1 MDVDA
6 VAFDIDGTLYPNRQ
20 MYFNS
25 ALFSLSRLRF
35 LNHYRKV
42 RKTIRQIRPI
52 KDFKSTQARLLSE
65 NMNISLEHAF
75 QKIDSDI
82 YRKWQKTFKRVRTY
96 THLVEILKKLHH
108 NGYKLGVMSD
118 FPIGGKLEY
127 LGLSGV
133 WDCIISSED
142 TGYLKPNP
150 EPFYAVSSCLGLRS
164 DRILYVGNNYD
175 YDIIG
180 AYRVGMKTAHLAREP
195 AENSVADLTFRDY
208 RELETALIGVPKS

>member
-20 MYFNS
+20 MYFYS
-25 ALFSLSRLRF
+25 VLFSLSRLRF
-35 LNHYRKV
+35 LKHYRKV
-42 RKTIRQIRPI
+42 RKTIRQTRPI
-52 KDFKSTQARLLSE
+52 EDFRLTQARLLSE
-65 NMNISLEHAF
+65 SMHISLEHACRR
-75 QKIDSDI
+75 IDNDI
-82 YRKWQKTFKRVRTY
+82 YQKWQKTFKNVRTHP
-96 THLVEILKKLHH
+96 HLIETLKKLHRD
-108 NGYKLGVMSD
+108 GYKLGVMSD

-127 LGLSGV
+127 LGLPGV
-133 WDCIISSED
+133 WDCAISSED

-150 EPFYAVSSCLGLRS
+150 EPFYAVSSHLGLPP

-180 AYRVGMKTAHLAREP
+180 AHRVGMKTAHLAREP

-208 RELETALIGVPKS
+208 RELETALVGVPKS